1 MKLSQFQISQQMS
14 DFDQTL
20 YDLLPEEE
28 QEEEHI
34 PEPDL
39 GEEVIYI
46 YFMFQSGYS
55 NKFA

>member
-1 MKLSQFQISQQMS
+1 MS